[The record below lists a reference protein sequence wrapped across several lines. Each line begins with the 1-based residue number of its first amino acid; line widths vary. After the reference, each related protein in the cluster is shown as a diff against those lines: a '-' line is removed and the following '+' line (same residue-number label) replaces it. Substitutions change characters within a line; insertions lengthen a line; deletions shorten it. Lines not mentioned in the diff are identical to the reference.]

1 MERVSVRV
9 SDKSE
14 DMVEGPGSPRVYESV
29 PTMHDTRLRNVN
41 EQNGKD
47 GELVARRA

>member
-9 SDKSE
+9 SDKNN
-14 DMVEGPGSPRVYESV
+14 DMVEGRVYESV

-41 EQNGKD
+41 EENGED